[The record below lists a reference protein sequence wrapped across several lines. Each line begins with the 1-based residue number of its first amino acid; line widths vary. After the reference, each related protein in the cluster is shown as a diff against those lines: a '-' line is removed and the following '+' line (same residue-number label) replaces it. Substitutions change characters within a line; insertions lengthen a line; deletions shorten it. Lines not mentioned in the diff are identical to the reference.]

1 MLRLVHLEIVE
12 IKCKSIKKVIEDL
25 KNKTMWSNMY
35 LTCASFQLRVRHSL
49 KDKLTHAVS
58 HTRHASLLA

>member
-1 MLRLVHLEIVE
+1 MLRLVHIEIVK
-12 IKCKSIKKVIEDL
+12 IKPKSIRKLIDDL
-25 KNKTMWSNMY
+25 KNETTWSNMY

-49 KDKLTHAVS
+49 KDVLTHAVS